1 MATTVSGRTFA
12 GRLARGRLGK
22 SVAATALLGAG
33 GLLYAREVE
42 TRRIEV
48 VSLTLTL
55 PRLAPEFDGYRI
67 VQIGDF
73 HLDDWT
79 RPQRLDHIM
88 DMVNE
93 QRPDLVAIMGDFAS
107 YSARRLDAALL
118 VGAFRR
124 LSARDGVLAI
134 LGNHDY
140 LTDVEL
146 VRRCVREGGIT
157 ELLNDVH
164 TLRRGETWLHVA
176 GVDDVMEGRSR
187 LDLVLGRLPEEGAA
201 ILLAHEPD
209 FADVAAA
216 TGRFDL
222 QLSGHSHGGQV
233 RVPLLTRLVLPP
245 FSQRYP
251 RGLHEVGGMA
261 LYTNRGLG
269 TVHARLRFLCRPEIT
284 VLTLRPPGP
293 EETHRLP
300 RRGE

>member
-1 MATTVSGRTFA
+1 MPAIDKLVRPPK
-12 GRLARGRLGK
+12 RGRLGK
-22 SVAATALLGAG
+22 SVATSALLGAG
-33 GLLYAREVE
+33 GLFYAREVE
-42 TRRIEV
+42 TRRVEV
-48 VSLTLTL
+48 VGLTLTL
-55 PRLAPEFDGYRI
+55 PRLAQAFDGYRL
-67 VQIGDF
+67 VQIGDI

-79 RPQRLDHIM
+79 RPQRLHRIVK
-88 DMVNE
+88 MVNE

-107 YSARRLDAALL
+107 YSARRLDEELL
-118 VGAFRR
+118 VGALRR
-124 LSARDGVLAI
+124 LSARDGVIAI

-146 VRRCVREGGIT
+146 VRRCVREGGVT

-164 TLRRGETWLHVA
+164 TLGRGEARLHVA
-176 GVDDVMEGRSR
+176 GIDDVMEGRSR
-187 LDLVLGRLPEEGAA
+187 LDLVLGRLQEAGAA

-251 RGLHEVGGMA
+251 RGLHRVGGMA

-284 VLTLRPPGP
+284 VLTLRSPGP
-293 EETHRLP
+293 EGTSRL
-300 RRGE
+300 GG

>member
-1 MATTVSGRTFA
+1 MR
-12 GRLARGRLGK
+12 RLARGRLGK
-22 SVAATALLGAG
+22 AAAASALLG

-42 TRRIEV
+42 TRRVEV

-55 PRLAPEFDGYRI
+55 PRLDREFDGYRL

-79 RPQRLDHIM
+79 RPERLNRIM
-88 DMVNE
+88 DRVNE

-107 YSARRLDAALL
+107 YSARRLDTGLL
-118 VGAFRR
+118 VGALRR

-146 VRRCVREGGIT
+146 VRRCVHEGGIT
-157 ELLNDVH
+157 ELLNDAH
-164 TLRRGETWLHVA
+164 TLRRGEAGLHVA
-176 GVDDVMEGRSR
+176 GIDDVMEGKSR
-187 LDLVLGRLPEEGAA
+187 LDLVLGRLPEEGTA

-269 TVHARLRFLCRPEIT
+269 TVHARMRFLCRPEIT
-284 VLTLRPPGP
+284 VLTLRSSGP
-293 EETHRLP
+293 EEEASRPP
-300 RRGE
+300 RRGG

>member
-1 MATTVSGRTFA
+1 MPAREVSVRHPK
-12 GRLARGRLGK
+12 RGRLGK
-22 SVAATALLGAG
+22 SIAASALLGAG
-33 GLLYAREVE
+33 GLFYAREVE
-42 TRRIEV
+42 TRRVEV

-55 PRLAPEFDGYRI
+55 PRLDREFDGYRL

-79 RPQRLDHIM
+79 KPQRLNRIM
-88 DMVNE
+88 DKVNG

-107 YSARRLDAALL
+107 YSARRLDTGLL
-118 VGAFRR
+118 VGALRR

-157 ELLNDVH
+157 ELLNDVR
-164 TLRRGETWLHVA
+164 TLRRGEARLHVA
-176 GVDDVMEGRSR
+176 GIDDVMEGRSR

-233 RVPLLTRLVLPP
+233 RVPLLTRLMLPP

-251 RGLHEVGGMA
+251 KGLNEVGGMA

-284 VLTLRPPGP
+284 VLTLRSPGP
-293 EETHRLP
+293 EAHRP
-300 RRGE
+300 TRRGG